1 MIPKANG
8 KLRKLGIPT
17 IADRVVQASLKLVLE
32 PIFEADFKP
41 CSYGFRPNRRAQDA
55 ISEIHLFASRPSNYQ
70 WVLECDIKACF
81 DEISHTA
88 LMDRLRA
95 RIKDKRIC
103 ALVKA
108 FLKSGVLTE
117 LGDREDT
124 LTGTPQGGILSPLLA
139 NIALSALDDHFD
151 RQWHQ
156 DMGTSRQRAKR
167 KAKGLGT
174 WRLIRYADD
183 FVLMVTGDRHHA
195 EALREEVSAVL
206 APLGLRLAP
215 EKTRVVHID
224 EGFTFLGFDIRR
236 LRKRGTSKQ
245 YVYTTPSRKAI
256 QAIKDKVSAKTY
268 RSTRHQDLD
277 ELIRSLNRSLAG
289 WANYFRHGVSKA
301 VFSAVDSHAWLRL
314 MRWIR
319 RKYEGKHRLGM
330 KELRNRFCDK
340 GWRFAWN
347 GVVFTGASSVAVTRY
362 RYRGSNIPTPWTPAP
377 AAPHHRQLTS
387 GKGTWSAGCAERP
400 HAGCGQAARGNDRR
414 KRRHRA
420 RGPTSPRG
428 SPTSGTRAARRR
440 GRSPAEELQL
450 FLDYADDQVDRAV
463 RAKRKGALA
472 AYRDATLVQGHL
484 RLGAQEDRVGA
495 ARCGGLGPQPGGA
508 AVRPVRDAARPLR
521 QGQAGPAAAAPQRRL
536 GDGVGGGGGGRLR
549 GERPPEVRLRRPP
562 GAVADRARRPSP
574 AAGDQRP
581 VRGLPG
587 LPSACQRRWSST
599 ACGMPMSRT

>member
-1 MIPKANG
+1 MSEDAPRNPGAVAWPDDFTASVRVRRMQAKLHRWAGDDSSRRFGDLFNVVYDPAFLVHAWERVSSNAGARTPGVDKATVAGIETWIGVEVFLGQIRDSLRSGGFRPVEVRQVMIPKANG

-32 PIFEADFKP
+32 PIFEADFKS
-41 CSYGFRPNRRAQDA
+41 CSYGFRPRRRAQDA
-55 ISEIHLFASRPSNYQ
+55 IAEIHLLASRPSNYQ

-139 NIALSALDDHFD
+139 NIALSALDEHFD
-151 RQWHQ
+151 QQWHQ

-167 KAKGLGT
+167 KEKGLGN

-183 FVLMVTGDRHHA
+183 FVLMVAGDRHHA

-215 EKTRVVHID
+215 EKTKVVHID

-236 LRKRGTSKQ
+236 LRKRGTSKY
-245 YVYTTPSRKAI
+245 YVYTKPSRKAI
-256 QAIKDKVSAKTY
+256 QAIKDKVKAKTY
-268 RSTRHQDLD
+268 RSTRHQELD

-289 WANYFRHGVSKA
+289 WANYFRYGVSKA
-301 VFSAVDSHAWLRL
+301 VFSAIDSFTWLRL

-330 KELRNRFCDK
+330 KDLRRRFCDK
-340 GWRFAWN
+340 GWRFACN
-347 GVVFTGASSVAVTRY
+347 GVAFTGASSVTVTRY
-362 RYRGSNIPTPWTPAP
+362 RYRGNNIPTPWTPTP
-377 AAPHHRQLTS
+377 AAALTS
-387 GKGTWSAGCAERP
+387 G
-400 HAGCGQAARGNDRR
+400 
-414 KRRHRA
+414 
-420 RGPTSPRG
+420 
-428 SPTSGTRAARRR
+428 
-440 GRSPAEELQL
+440 
-450 FLDYADDQVDRAV
+450 
-463 RAKRKGALA
+463 
-472 AYRDATLVQGHL
+472 
-484 RLGAQEDRVGA
+484 
-495 ARCGGLGPQPGGA
+495 
-508 AVRPVRDAARPLR
+508 
-521 QGQAGPAAAAPQRRL
+521 
-536 GDGVGGGGGGRLR
+536 
-549 GERPPEVRLRRPP
+549 
-562 GAVADRARRPSP
+562 
-574 AAGDQRP
+574 
-581 VRGLPG
+581 
-587 LPSACQRRWSST
+587 
-599 ACGMPMSRT
+599 